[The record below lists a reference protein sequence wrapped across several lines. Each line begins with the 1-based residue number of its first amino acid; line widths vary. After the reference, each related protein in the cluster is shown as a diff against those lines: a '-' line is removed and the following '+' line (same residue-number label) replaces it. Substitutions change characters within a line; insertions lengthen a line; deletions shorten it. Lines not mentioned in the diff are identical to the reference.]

1 MRGATA
7 VLGLALTLAVAG
19 CSKPAAHT
27 DAAAASPPASAP
39 AEAAPSAPAAAP
51 PQATDTAAAV
61 PAAPT
66 ASAAAPAT
74 PAAPAVVRFSPGDY
88 PAQER
93 RVAALIANA
102 ETRDTLGETRQIA
115 ARAEAQ
121 RARCTSVACIKG
133 SYAAEEARL
142 RKWEGSG
149 DVR

>member
-1 MRGATA
+1 MRGSAA
-7 VLGLALTLAVAG
+7 ILGLALTLAAAG
-19 CSKPAAHT
+19 CSRPASHM
-27 DAAAASPPASAP
+27 DAAAAPPPAASP
-39 AEAAPSAPAAAP
+39 AAAAPSAPAPAPAAE
-51 PQATDTAAAV
+51 TAAAV
-61 PAAPT
+61 PAA
-66 ASAAAPAT
+66 AIPA
-74 PAAPAVVRFSPGDY
+74 PAAPAPAMPAAVRFSPGDY

-93 RVAALIANA
+93 RVAALITNA

-121 RARCTSVACIKG
+121 RARCTSAACIKG